1 MCSAS
6 VQWVYNLRLVYENC
20 CVVRQLSEQR
30 SNQDTKCSGA
40 MSITCWTDS
49 DQCRVS
55 TKSVQLSSAW
65 TQYEFDFYPV
75 NTSECR
81 TSTVTKRR
89 VKAPW
94 DRAESFRLTATI
106 IAVHEGKVQYRTK
119 NCKARWRISLAVV
132 VSRLL

>member
-1 MCSAS
+1 MRKLLC
-6 VQWVYNLRLVYENC
+6 
-20 CVVRQLSEQR
+20 RQTASEQR

-40 MSITCWTDS
+40 MSITCRTDS
-49 DQCRVS
+49 DQCRVNA
-55 TKSVQLSSAW
+55 KAAQLSSSAR

-94 DRAESFRLTATI
+94 DRAVSLRLTATI
-106 IAVHEGKVQYRTK
+106 IAVHEGKIKYTNNTVAWACTRKELQSAV
-119 NCKARWRISLAVV
+119 AR
-132 VSRLL
+132 